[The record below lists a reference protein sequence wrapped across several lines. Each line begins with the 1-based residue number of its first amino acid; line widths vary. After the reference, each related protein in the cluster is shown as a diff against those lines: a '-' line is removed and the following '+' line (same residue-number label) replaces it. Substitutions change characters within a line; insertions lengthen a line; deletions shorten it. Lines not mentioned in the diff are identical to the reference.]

1 MKKGQSV
8 ITLTFKNNGESFLF
22 GSLSAIYAKYSA
34 QELGI
39 TYPSLRNAVST
50 YIEKNN
56 INEEQDCSQVVYDT
70 RNSLFVLRRAP
81 ILLADKSTK

>member
-56 INEEQDCSQVVYDT
+56 INEEQDCSHPDSWNKSYWSVLLNQR
-70 RNSLFVLRRAP
+70 RNEACRE
-81 ILLADKSTK
+81 